1 MLAARSMTDAQ
12 DSGLPA
18 RRIAA
23 RALAETL
30 SQRRVLDQT
39 LAGQPDFKRM
49 EARDRAFARAIA
61 AVTLR
66 RLGQTRAALAQFLD
80 RPLPDNAVHAR
91 AILESAAAQMIFLDV
106 PAHAAVDSAV
116 ALMTERRET
125 ARYKSLANAVLRKIG
140 KAGSDLKEIVPV
152 RENLPD
158 WLRTRWTEA
167 YGAETVDRIAK
178 AWMGEPPLDLTL
190 KDAAQ
195 AETMAG
201 ALGAEILPTGSLRLP
216 RAAREMETLPGFA
229 EGRWWVQDAAAAI
242 PARLFGD
249 LQGKRA
255 LDLCA
260 APGGKTMQL
269 AAGGAQVTALDRS
282 AKRLKRVE
290 ENLARTGL
298 PAEIIAA
305 DAAQWTPPDGA
316 LFEAVLLDAPCS
328 ATGTLRRSPDAAW
341 TKRPEDVAALTRTQ
355 AAILRRAA
363 ELTAPGGRLV
373 YCVCSLQPEE
383 GEAVIEAFLMACSDF
398 EIAPA
403 DAEALGLPEEAVR
416 ADGTVRTLPSF
427 WPESGGMD
435 GFYAV
440 ALNKA
445 RSGGV

>member
-1 MLAARSMTDAQ
+1 MLAARSMNNAQ

-30 SQRRVLDQT
+30 SQRRALDQT

-49 EARDRAFARAIA
+49 TPRDRAFTRAIA

-80 RPLPDNAVHAR
+80 RPLPENAIHAR

-125 ARYKSLANAVLRKIG
+125 ARYRGLTNAVLRKIG
-140 KAGSDLKEIVPV
+140 KAAGDLKEIAPV

-158 WLRTRWTEA
+158 WLRMRWTDA
-167 YGAETVDRIAK
+167 YGEMAANAVAQ
-178 AWMGEPPLDLTL
+178 AWMGDPPLDLTL
-190 KDAAQ
+190 KDASQ
-195 AETMAG
+195 AKDLAA

-216 RAAREMETLPGFA
+216 RAAREMEALDGFA
-229 EGRWWVQDAAAAI
+229 EGQWWVQDAAAAI

-269 AAGGAQVTALDRS
+269 AAGGGRVTALDRS
-282 AKRLKRVE
+282 PKRLKRVE

-298 PAEIIAA
+298 SAEIVAA
-305 DAAQWTPPDGA
+305 DAAQWTPPGGVP
-316 LFEAVLLDAPCS
+316 FEAVLLDAPCS

-355 AAILRRAA
+355 AKLLRHAA
-363 ELTAPGGRLV
+363 DLTAPGGRLV

-383 GEAVIEAFLMACSDF
+383 GEAIVEAFLKERPDF
-398 EIAPA
+398 SVEPA
-403 DAEALGLPEEAVR
+403 DTASLGLPAEAGR
-416 ADGTVRTLPSF
+416 PDGTVRTLPSF
-427 WPESGGMD
+427 WPDRGGMD
-435 GFYAV
+435 GFYAA

>member
-1 MLAARSMTDAQ
+1 MLAARFMTDAQ
-12 DSGLPA
+12 ESGLQA

-30 SQRRVLDQT
+30 SQRRALDQT
-39 LAGQPDFKRM
+39 LAGQPGFKRM
-49 EARDRAFARAIA
+49 EARDRAFARAVA
-61 AVTLR
+61 AATLR

-80 RPLPDNAVHAR
+80 RPLPDKAIHAR

-116 ALMTERRET
+116 TLMTERRET
-125 ARYKSLANAVLRKIG
+125 ARYKSLANAVLRRVG
-140 KAGSDLKEIVPV
+140 KAGGDLKEIAPV
-152 RENLPD
+152 TENLPD

-167 YGAETVDRIAK
+167 YGAETVERIAQV
-178 AWMGEPPLDLTL
+178 WMGEPPLDLTP
-190 KDAAQ
+190 KDAAKAPAL
-195 AETMAG
+195 AE

-216 RAAREMETLPGFA
+216 RAAREMEALAGFA
-229 EGRWWVQDAAAAI
+229 EGHWWVQDAAAAI

-269 AAGGAQVTALDRS
+269 AAAGAQVTALDRS

-298 PAEIIAA
+298 SAEIAAA
-305 DAAQWTPPDGA
+305 DASGWTPPDGA

-341 TKRPEDVAALTRTQ
+341 TKRPEDVAALTQTQ
-355 AAILRRAA
+355 AAILSHAA
-363 ELTAPGGRLV
+363 DLTAPGGRLV

-383 GEAVIEAFLMACSDF
+383 GEAIIEAFLKERSDF

-403 DAEALGLPEEAVR
+403 EAGALGLPAGAIR
-416 ADGTVRTLPSF
+416 SDGTVRTLPSF
-427 WPESGGMD
+427 WPERAGMD
-435 GFYAV
+435 GFYAA